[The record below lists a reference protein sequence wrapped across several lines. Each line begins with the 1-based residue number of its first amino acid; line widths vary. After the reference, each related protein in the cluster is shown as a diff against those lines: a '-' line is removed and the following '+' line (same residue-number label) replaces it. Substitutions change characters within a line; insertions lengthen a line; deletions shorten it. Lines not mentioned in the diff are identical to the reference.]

1 MINLINKLLRPSHV
15 KRTIFFASL
24 DAFVIIASL
33 VLAFDIRFEF
43 RISRIYV
50 DMILAV
56 LPLFLGVK
64 LVTFVLFKLYRMTWR
79 FVGISDFWHI
89 LLALFVSEA
98 ILMFLVMVPAPAYI
112 PHVEFLGIKGFP
124 QSIFL
129 LDGLISFCLISGL
142 RLSKRIY
149 LETIGKMSRVRQG
162 ARTIIIGAG
171 STGEMILRDIL
182 KQQFSEF
189 NPVIFLDDDP
199 FHQKLY
205 LHGVKVGGGIGDMKA
220 AIAEYRAE
228 AIIIAIP
235 NLNHKNLKNIYA
247 LAKESGIET
256 IKIVPRIYDIHQ
268 PNINL
273 KGLEE
278 IRIEDLLGR
287 PDVLIDYNEV
297 EQFIKGRSVL
307 ITGAGGSIGSELVL
321 QVCAFGPSRLTLLD
335 ADETE
340 VHTMELRLKREFT
353 HLWQDKQGCNIFFVV
368 GDIRDEGLLH
378 TVFSDYKPE
387 IVFHA
392 AAYKHVPMMEYNP
405 REAVK
410 VNILGTRNLA
420 MEAAKHGVQKF
431 IMISTDK
438 AVEPTSVMGASKRV
452 AEYVC
457 KSQNGNSGTEFV
469 SVRFGNVLGSRG
481 SVLPLFLDQLK
492 QGGPLTV
499 THKDMRRYFMTI
511 HEAVL
516 LVLQAS
522 VIGKHGEV
530 MVLDMGEPVKI
541 VTLAEELIRIHGME
555 PYKDIDI
562 EFVGMRPG
570 EKLFE
575 EILTAEEGTMPSRH
589 EKIFVARDSK
599 VFSSAEIE
607 AMLNEFRSAISRP
620 ESDGGTEV
628 RGLLREHVKHYDG

>member
-1 MINLINKLLRPSHV
+1 MRSLIKKLLHPTYV
-15 KRTIFFASL
+15 KRTVFFVLL
-24 DAFVIIASL
+24 DALIIIASL
-33 VLAFDIRFEF
+33 LLAFYVRFEF
-43 RISRIYV
+43 TVPPVYV
-50 DMILAV
+50 EMIQVAF
-56 LPLFLGVK
+56 PLFLGVK
-64 LVTFVLFKLYRMTWR
+64 LVTFVFFKLYRMTWR
-79 FVGISDFWHI
+79 FVGLRDFWSI
-89 LLALFVSEA
+89 LLAIFVSEA
-98 ILMFLVMVPAPAYI
+98 ILLFLVMASATAHM
-112 PHVEFLGIKGFP
+112 PHFEFLSLKGFP
-124 QSIFL
+124 RSIFL

-142 RLSKRIY
+142 RLSKRLY
-149 LETIGKMSRVRQG
+149 LETLGKMGRVRRG
-162 ARTIIIGAG
+162 ARTIIVGAG
-171 STGEMILRDIL
+171 NTGEMILRDIL
-182 KQQFSEF
+182 KQEFPEF
-189 NPVIFLDDDP
+189 NPVVFLDDDP

-205 LHGVKVGGGIGDMKA
+205 LHGVQVGGGIADMKA
-220 AIAEYRAE
+220 AIAELRAE
-228 AIIIAIP
+228 AVIIAIP
-235 NLNHKNLKNIYA
+235 NLNHKVLKKVYA
-247 LAKESGIET
+247 VAREAGIKT
-256 IKIVPRIYDIHQ
+256 IKIVPRIYDIRQ

-287 PDVLIDYNEV
+287 PDVRIDYDEV
-297 EQFIKGRSVL
+297 ERFIKGRSVM

-340 VHTMELRLKREFT
+340 VHTMELRLKREFS
-353 HLWQDKQGCNIFFVV
+353 HFWKEKKGCHVSFVV
-368 GDIRDEGLLH
+368 GDIRDEGLLQ
-378 TVFSDYKPE
+378 TVFSDNKPE
-387 IVFHA
+387 LVFHA
-392 AAYKHVPMMEYNP
+392 AACKHVPMMEYNP

-410 VNILGTRNLA
+410 VNILGTHNLA
-420 MEAAKHGVQKF
+420 TASVKHRVKKF

-457 KSQNGNSGTEFV
+457 KSRNGASTTDFV

-492 QGGPLTV
+492 RGGPLTV

-522 VIGKHGEV
+522 VIGNNREV

-541 VTLAEELIRIHGME
+541 VALAEELVRIHGLE

-562 EFVGMRPG
+562 EFIGMRPG

-575 EILTAEEGTMPSRH
+575 EVLTAEEGTVASRH
-589 EKIFVARDSK
+589 EKVFVARDSK
-599 VFSSAEIE
+599 AFTAVEIG
-607 AMLNEFRSAISRP
+607 AMLEEFRRAVSRP
-620 ESDGGTEV
+620 ESDGGAEV
-628 RGLLREHVKHYDG
+628 RGLLRKYVRHYED